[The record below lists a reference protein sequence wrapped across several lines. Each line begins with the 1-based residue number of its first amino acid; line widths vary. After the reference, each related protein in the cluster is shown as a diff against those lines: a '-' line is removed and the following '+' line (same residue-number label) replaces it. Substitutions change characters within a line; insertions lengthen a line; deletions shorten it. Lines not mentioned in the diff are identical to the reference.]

1 MQSLVNSKHS
11 FDQNTQNLHDQV
23 WVDWMWAEE
32 WDCSSPELRLL
43 PQHMYSSLPS
53 LRGAVHHLGKGHSRD
68 LSHIH
73 NVLEF
78 TLLPQSSEFYLWN
91 NFVLVWCFCWILF
104 VVLVVSCAYGWSP
117 HICLKRA
124 VFGCVCG
131 TLWILAQAW
140 CHAHMVFDAHKAR
153 CCVAWQQ
160 PSWVLACSPEPWVQP
175 RSKSVS

>member
-104 VVLVVSCAYGWSP
+104 VVLQANALTFAWSVQCLDVYAVPCEFLHKPGVMHIWCLTLTRLGVVWLDSS
-117 HICLKRA
+117 
-124 VFGCVCG
+124 
-131 TLWILAQAW
+131 QAGY
-140 CHAHMVFDAHKAR
+140 
-153 CCVAWQQ
+153 
-160 PSWVLACSPEPWVQP
+160 
-175 RSKSVS
+175 